1 MIDHQRHLCDA
12 CLIEEYEEFRHAC
25 IHESMAKNE
34 VWFGQYKINSWPR
47 WDYSMEEAT
56 LTFSEE
62 GTAKVICNMQV
73 VGSSQG
79 DSWEWSWGNA
89 NFPDVCRQSMH
100 EVKTFGAEKQWHKLT
115 NLFLEN
121 NEYLGWECAAIA
133 NHVLNGVGAY
143 RCPSDSAG
151 DYVYLVIL
159 SSRFVN

>member
-1 MIDHQRHLCDA
+1 MSDHRRHLCDA
-12 CLIEEYEEFRHAC
+12 CLTEEYEEFRHAC
-25 IHESMAKNE
+25 IHESMSKNDAWNE
-34 VWFGQYKINSWPR
+34 EYKIDDWPR

-62 GTAKVICNMQV
+62 GAAKVICSMQV

-89 NFPDVCRQSMH
+89 NFPDICRRAMQ
-100 EVKTFGAEKQWHKLT
+100 EVKTFGAEKQWHNLAT
-115 NLFLEN
+115 LFLEN
-121 NEYLGWECAAIA
+121 DEYLGWECAAIA
-133 NHVLNGVGAY
+133 SHVLNGVATY
-143 RCPSDSAG
+143 RCPSGSAG

>member
-1 MIDHQRHLCDA
+1 MSDHQRHLCDA
-12 CLIEEYEEFRHAC
+12 CLTEEYEQFRHAC

-34 VWFGQYKINSWPR
+34 VWLEKYKINSWPR

-62 GTAKVICNMQV
+62 GKAKVVCSIEV
-73 VGSSQG
+73 VGSNQG

-89 NFPDVCRQSMH
+89 NFPGICRQAMQ
-100 EVKTFGAEKQWHKLT
+100 EVKTIGAEKQWHKLT
-115 NLFLEN
+115 TLFLEN
-121 NEYLGWECAAIA
+121 DEYLGWECAAIA
-133 NHVLNGVGAY
+133 NHALNGVGTY
-143 RCPSDSAG
+143 RCPSDSDG